1 MSARVV
7 ISVAALLVA
16 APLSA
21 AAAQSFPPMA
31 EADRVRLAEAFRLDR
46 VAANRVWSGWN
57 KVPFAVLLITDS
69 VEYLVGHPK
78 PTPDF
83 TDIGA
88 DTLLHSEVWARHR
101 VFPKQ
106 LLATAPF
113 VGGVNTIAV
122 GEAENTGK
130 SSVEWVLTLMHEHF
144 HQLQYT
150 RPWYQAGVKKLDL
163 MHGDSTGMWMLNY
176 PFPYDSA
183 PVSVALERL
192 GHALAAAV
200 DRPLG
205 DFGLSDAARDARA
218 ARDSIRR
225 LVSAA
230 DDRYLEFQLWQEG
243 VARYTEYAV
252 AVAAQKAGAPSAE
265 FRALPDYED
274 YAAAAAGELALLHR
288 ELADERPVENK
299 RVIVYSLGAATALVL
314 DEAGFKWKSH
324 YFKMPF
330 SLEPYYTSR

>member
-7 ISVAALLVA
+7 ISLAALLVA
-16 APLSA
+16 APVSA

-31 EADRVRLAEAFRLDR
+31 QTDRVRLAEAFRLDR
-46 VAANRVWSGWN
+46 VVANKVWPGWK

-122 GEAENTGK
+122 GRAENTGK

-163 MHGDSTGMWMLNY
+163 MRGDSTGMWMLNY

-183 PVSVALERL
+183 PVVSALEHL
-192 GHALAAAV
+192 AHALTRAM
-200 DRPLG
+200 
-205 DFGLSDAARDARA
+205 DAPRGEASSEQALMDVLF
-218 ARDSIRR
+218 ARDSMRQA
-225 LVSAA
+225 VSAE

-243 VARYTEYAV
+243 IARYTEYAV
-252 AVAAQKAGAPSAE
+252 AVAAQKAALPSVE

-288 ELADERPVENK
+288 ELADERPAENK
-299 RVIVYSLGAATALVL
+299 RVIVYSLGAATALAM
-314 DEAGFKWKSH
+314 DYAGWKWMRG
-324 YFKMPF
+324 YFKDPF
-330 SLEPYYTSR
+330 RLPHPIVIR

>member
-1 MSARVV
+1 MSVRLV
-7 ISVAALLVA
+7 ISVAALLVS
-16 APLSA
+16 APVSA
-21 AAAQSFPPMA
+21 AAAQSFLPMA
-31 EADRVRLAEAFRLDR
+31 QTDRVRLAEAFRLDR
-46 VAANRVWSGWN
+46 VVANKVWPGWK

-83 TDIGA
+83 TDVGA
-88 DTLLHSEVWARHR
+88 DTLLHAEVWARHR

-122 GEAENTGK
+122 GRAENTGK
-130 SSVEWVLTLMHEHF
+130 SSVEWVLSLMHEHF

-150 RPWYQAGVKKLDL
+150 RPWYQARVKKLDL
-163 MHGDSTGMWMLNY
+163 MRGDSTGMWMLNF

-183 PVSVALERL
+183 PVTAALEHL
-192 GHALAAAV
+192 GQAFAAAV
-200 DRPLG
+200 DDPLG
-205 DFGLSDAARDARA
+205 DFGPSDPFRRARA
-218 ARDSIRR
+218 LRDSTRQ

-252 AVAAQKAGAPSAE
+252 AVAAQKAGLPSAE

-274 YAAAAAGELALLHR
+274 YAAGAVGELALLHR
-288 ELADERPVENK
+288 ELADERPAENK
-299 RVIVYSLGAATALVL
+299 RVIVYSLGAATALML
-314 DEAGFKWKSH
+314 DGAGLKWRKR
-324 YFKMPF
+324 YFKEPF
-330 SLEPYYTSR
+330 ALEPYFASR